1 MYYSKC
7 GSKSQDGHSV
17 ELGMNADTGSLERH
31 SPYEEVDL
39 NDNRMIINQ
48 LEDYEESKNS

>member
-1 MYYSKC
+1 MSYSKC